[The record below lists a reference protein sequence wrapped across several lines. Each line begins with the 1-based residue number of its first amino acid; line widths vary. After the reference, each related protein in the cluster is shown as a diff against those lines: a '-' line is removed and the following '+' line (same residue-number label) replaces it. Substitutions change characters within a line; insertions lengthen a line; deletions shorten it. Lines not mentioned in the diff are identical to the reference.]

1 MTARLELKAAT
12 VRRGGQPVLDG
23 VSLVVEAGELVGII
37 GPNGAGK
44 TTLIRA
50 ALGLLPLEAGQALL
64 GGDEVRRLSP
74 SELAARA
81 AYLPQ
86 ERRLAWNVLA
96 LRAASLGAMTKAP
109 ATAERLAGE
118 ALAKV
123 GLAHLARR
131 GVFDMS
137 GGERARVLLA
147 RLLAGGAPL
156 LLADE
161 VTAGLDPD
169 AQLMALDLMR
179 TEAEAGT
186 AVVLTLHDL
195 GLAARTCR
203 RLVVLDRGRVVA
215 EGPPR
220 QALSAEVLSEV
231 FGLQGQLIETDA
243 GLVLAARRKGAAA

>member
-1 MTARLELKAAT
+1 MTARLELRDAQA
-12 VRRGGQPVLDG
+12 RLGGQPVLDG
-23 VSLVVEAGELVGII
+23 VSLGVEAGELVGVV

-50 ALGLLPLEAGQALL
+50 ALGLQPLAAGQALL
-64 GGDEVRRLSP
+64 GGDDVRRLSP
-74 SELAARA
+74 AELAARA

-86 ERRLAWNVLA
+86 ERRLAWNVRA
-96 LRAASLGAMTKAP
+96 LRAASLGAMTQPP
-109 ATAERLAGE
+109 ATAERLAEE
-118 ALAKV
+118 ALGRV
-123 GLAHLARR
+123 GLAQLAGR
-131 GVFDMS
+131 GVFEMS

-147 RLLAGGAPL
+147 RLLAGKTPL

-161 VTAGLDPD
+161 LTAGLDPD

-179 TEAEAGT
+179 AEADAGA

-195 GLAARTCR
+195 GLAARTCH
-203 RLVVLDRGRVVA
+203 RLVVLDRGRIIA
-215 EGPPR
+215 DGPPR
-220 QALSAEVLSEV
+220 QALSAEVLGEV